1 MVELLTL
8 ALFPLIGSAVA
19 IVLRIAVPEDLPAR
33 SGLFFLLGSGMLG
46 ALLFITGVLGFPP
59 YGSALAVCAVS
70 AGVLAF
76 GVARKL
82 PRIERG
88 RSRCASPWPLVVLV
102 LPFACVL
109 AATTIL
115 PLSDYDGRVTWLPK
129 AQAIVAENSITGPFF
144 RGERGLNLHNRYP
157 LLVPLDAAT
166 LMRISGEHSERAIRW
181 LYALLPLAFLLYAR
195 DAVPGAAGPWIAAG
209 VAWLPMVIVA
219 PEGSAVTAYS
229 DLAVMAFA
237 GGAVL
242 ATVDGTA
249 ALTACW
255 MLCLVLTKNEGT
267 IIGAA
272 ILAAMIVLRPAKKVW
287 AAAAAAFVAGAL
299 TLRAWWSYVPAAYDE
314 RYDVLVRHL
323 PARLYRVGEAAHALG
338 RHALQWTQWGAFWIA
353 VAVGLIVIATKART
367 KNNGFLAAVLLLSLS
382 AYVIAFTVTSWSF
395 EELATVAADRLLTH
409 LLGPACAIIA
419 AAWAAIPDGP
429 PAARRASPRG
439 NRPLS

>member
-8 ALFPLIGSAVA
+8 ALFPLIGSAAA
-19 IVLRIAVPEDLPAR
+19 IVLRIAVPDDLPAR
-33 SGLFFLLGSGMLG
+33 CGLFFLLGSGTLG
-46 ALLFITGVLGFPP
+46 ALLFIAGVLGFAP
-59 YGSALAVCAVS
+59 YGAALAVCAAS
-70 AGVLAF
+70 AGTLAF
-76 GVARKL
+76 GIARKL
-82 PRIERG
+82 PRVDR
-88 RSRCASPWPLVVLV
+88 RRARRASPWPLIVLV

-109 AATTIL
+109 ATTTIL

-144 RGERGLNLHNRYP
+144 RGERGLNLHSRYP

-166 LMRISGEHSERAIRW
+166 LMRLSGEHSERAVRW

-195 DAVPGAAGPWIAAG
+195 DALPGAAGPWITAG

-219 PEGSAVTAYS
+219 PAGSASTAYS

-242 ATVDGTA
+242 AAADGAA

-272 ILAAMIVLRPAKKVW
+272 ILGSMIVLRPAKKIW
-287 AAAAAAFVAGAL
+287 MAAAAAFVAGEL

-323 PARLYRVGEAAHALG
+323 PERLHRVGGAAHALG

-353 VAVGLIVIATKART
+353 VVAGLVVIATKART
-367 KNNGFLAAVLLLSLS
+367 KNNCFVAAVLLLSLS
-382 AYVIAFTVTSWSF
+382 AYVLAFTVTSWSV
-395 EELATVAADRLLTH
+395 EELATVSADRLLTH
-409 LLGPACAIIA
+409 LLGPACAIITSGVLAVA
-419 AAWAAIPDGP
+419 ATESSGP
-429 PAARRASPRG
+429 APSR
-439 NRPLS
+439 